1 MGDNLL
7 DFDTLQYKGT
17 KWIVLSNTTPLGG
30 RNPYIGIAYLA
41 IGGLCVLVGLVFALA
56 QLIKPRYKYLQIVI
70 VIILICLI
78 FILLILYVADY
89 NLIFLFLLFVL

>member
-41 IGGLCVLVGLVFALA
+41 IGGLCVLVGLVFTLA
-56 QLIKPRYKYLQIVI
+56 QLIKPRYKYLQIS
-70 VIILICLI
+70 IIFILMYLI
-78 FILLILYVADY
+78 FIIMWLI
-89 NLIFLFLLFVL
+89 II